1 MTAYTNTRAH
11 GLRVYTDLP
20 SALRDGYHVYDRTP
34 AGYLIRKRTPTGYGF
49 ALVVLRRPHLGIE

>member
-49 ALVVLRRPHLGIE
+49 ALVVLR